1 MSSRD
6 RWADDLE
13 DNDDPEVDHDPT
25 NYERPQVAGRPLN
38 PSPLEQ
44 LIQRARDQRVIR
56 FPTRGQR
63 T

>member
-1 MSSRD
+1 MSSRN

-13 DNDDPEVDHDPT
+13 DNDDLEVEHDPAD
-25 NYERPQVAGRPLN
+25 YDRPTAYGRPLN

-44 LIQRARDQRVIR
+44 LIERARDQRVIR